1 MADPLFTEVDLQKL
15 LLERQTELT
24 SALNGGT
31 VGPPG
36 PQGEQGLPGP
46 AGADS
51 TVPGPPGSPGADG
64 TQGIQGLPGGD
75 GAPGA
80 KGDTGDAGTQGI
92 QGIQG
97 IPGADS
103 TVPGPKGDKGD
114 TGNQG
119 IQGIPGA
126 DSTVPGP
133 KGDQGIQGIQGVPGA
148 DSTVP
153 GPQGIP
159 GVSNYALI
167 VHSASQST
175 TTDSQTMYWGG
186 FPVVPST
193 TAARWRVYIP
203 KAGTIKAARIYS
215 YAGTAG
221 SNENWSMYIRL
232 NNTSDTL
239 IQTLAANTNDRVWA
253 NDALS
258 IAVVAGNYIEIKEIQ
273 PAWATNPATVT
284 RTGVVY
290 IE

>member
-1 MADPLFTEVDLQKL
+1 MADTLFTEVDLQKL
-15 LLERQTELT
+15 LLERQVELS

-36 PQGEQGLPGP
+36 PQGEQG
-46 AGADS
+46 
-51 TVPGPPGSPGADG
+51 
-64 TQGIQGLPGGD
+64 IQGV
-75 GAPGA
+75 
-80 KGDTGDAGTQGI
+80 Q
-92 QGIQG
+92 
-97 IPGADS
+97 
-103 TVPGPKGDKGD
+103 
-114 TGNQG
+114 
-119 IQGIPGA
+119 
-126 DSTVPGP
+126 
-133 KGDQGIQGIQGVPGA
+133 GDQGIQGIQGDV
-148 DSTVP
+148 

-175 TTDSQTMYWGG
+175 TTDSQMMYWGG

-221 SNENWSMYIRL
+221 SNENWSMYIRK

-258 IAVVAGNYIEIKEIQ
+258 IAVVAGDYIEIKEIQ
-273 PAWATNPATVT
+273 PAWGTNPATVT